1 MADSAIMSK
10 KPVSLSHCWMFFIC
24 NETSTRSKQHTRR
37 ELEQRERESD
47 FQSLF
52 YLKLKNHQ
60 SIRITVVGWHLLFLK
75 KKLRLNTISPT
86 PHWPDPIL
94 NIYSKYILFWI
105 WGHQFTYSE
114 YFNKIFKWWPAV
126 LFCKIWT
133 IIQFMCQ
140 GYNILWK
147 KKKLTPLTSVTLISS
162 SLRRITSTLVIYPP
176 PVCLI
181 FSFHV
186 AWFDHALLL
195 FFNLKKFNLI
205 F

>member
-1 MADSAIMSK
+1 MTSK
-10 KPVSLSHCWMFFIC
+10 V
-24 NETSTRSKQHTRR
+24 
-37 ELEQRERESD
+37 
-47 FQSLF
+47 
-52 YLKLKNHQ
+52 Y
-60 SIRITVVGWHLLFLK
+60 SIWSWR
-75 KKLRLNTISPT
+75 TISRFESLLLVDICCFWKKIKTEHIQSNT
-86 PHWPDPIL
+86 PLTQFRIYT
-94 NIYSKYILFWI
+94 YSKYILFWI

-195 FFNLKKFNLI
+195 FFN
-205 F
+205 